1 MPMIDPQDADL
12 SKVTASLVRDA
23 RSLLRRA
30 DKLAS
35 AVTAADDTTTTL
47 AAGSSAEAD
56 DRRKAAVAELLSR
69 AERWAGWDRRSV
81 ARRHAGRSAEP
92 VAD

>member
-35 AVTAADDTTTTL
+35 AVTAADNTTTTL
-47 AAGSSAEAD
+47 AAAAARDAVEQLRRELPLRARSSD
-56 DRRKAAVAELLSR
+56 
-69 AERWAGWDRRSV
+69 SV
-81 ARRHAGRSAEP
+81 T
-92 VAD
+92 

>member
-1 MPMIDPQDADL
+1 MIDPQDADL

-35 AVTAADDTTTTL
+35 AVTAADDTTATL
-47 AAGSSAEAD
+47 AAAAARDAVEQLVHQLIGLQQGKQ
-56 DRRKAAVAELLSR
+56 RRARDAI
-69 AERWAGWDRRSV
+69 RR
-81 ARRHAGRSAEP
+81 GG
-92 VAD
+92 

>member
-12 SKVTASLVRDA
+12 SKVTASFVRDA

-35 AVTAADDTTTTL
+35 AVSAVDDTTTTPGGGRSPRCGG
-47 AAGSSAEAD
+47 AAGPPAHTPSA
-56 DRRKAAVAELLSR
+56 
-69 AERWAGWDRRSV
+69 G
-81 ARRHAGRSAEP
+81 SATP
-92 VAD
+92 RP